1 MIPSRPGQVRAALF
15 VDFDN
20 VFLSLEAVDP
30 RAAKRFAEQPG
41 HWMHW
46 LERGYHTT
54 GGGREGRTRR
64 ALLVRNCYLNPAT
77 FSRFRG
83 FFTRSAFSVIDCP
96 PLTGGG
102 KSGTD
107 IYMAIDIIDALN
119 HATPFDEFIILSAD
133 ADFTPVLLRLRAHD
147 RRTAI
152 LANAVVAPALTSACS
167 YIIEQS
173 VFIESALGDASTG
186 GPTTTGGPAAP
197 VSPDGPRPF
206 SPRPFTP
213 RPSLTGDYSV
223 LPEVAVVLH
232 ESIEQDGPIPAAELP
247 HFFFRFA
254 NFRNSDWFGFRS
266 LRRLAEALTTVD
278 AMLECGEPGE
288 EWQMALREA
297 PLESA
302 APESFEFGTSAE
314 AGEGGEGLSALIET
328 IHHLVGVPALDPD
341 GFDLLFEH
349 MANLFDEGVT
359 DRAAMSRL
367 LQEKAGEEGISL
379 PRDAAEFV
387 TTGLWRS
394 GFDVASDAS
403 DPDVVAKAFRDYIV
417 VRCEQAQRP
426 LNAEEL
432 TLVDEWL
439 VGA

>member
-1 MIPSRPGQVRAALF
+1 MMPSRPGRVRAALF

-20 VFLSLEAVDP
+20 VFLSLEAVDA

-41 HWMHW
+41 RWMHW

-64 ALLVRNCYLNPAT
+64 ALLMRNCYLNPAT

-102 KSGTD
+102 KSGID

-152 LANAVVAPALTSACS
+152 LANAVVAPALTAACS
-167 YIIEQS
+167 YTIEQS
-173 VFIESALGDASTG
+173 VFIESALGDASAG
-186 GPTTTGGPAAP
+186 SPIASIPA
-197 VSPDGPRPF
+197 DGARPF

-223 LPEVAVVLH
+223 LPEVASVLH

-247 HFFFRFA
+247 HFFFRFP

-297 PLESA
+297 PLEPA
-302 APESFEFGTSAE
+302 AASESFEFE
-314 AGEGGEGLSALIET
+314 ASEEAVEDSEGLPALIET
-328 IHHLVGVPALDPD
+328 VHHLVGVPALDPD

-349 MANLFDEGVT
+349 MAKLFDEGVT
-359 DRAAMSRL
+359 DRAAMTRM
-367 LQEKAGEEGISL
+367 LQERAGEEGVAL
-379 PRDAAEFV
+379 PREAAEFV
-387 TTGLWRS
+387 TTGLWQS

-426 LNAEEL
+426 LSAEEL
-432 TLVDEWL
+432 ALVDEWL

>member
-1 MIPSRPGQVRAALF
+1 MMPSRPGRVRAALF

-20 VFLSLEAVDP
+20 VFLSLEAVDE
-30 RAAKRFAEQPG
+30 RAARRFAEQPG
-41 HWMHW
+41 RWMHW

-54 GGGREGRTRR
+54 GGSREGRTRR
-64 ALLVRNCYLNPAT
+64 VLLMRNCYLNPVA

-83 FFTRSAFSVIDCP
+83 FFARSAFSVVDCP

-107 IYMAIDIIDALN
+107 IHMAIDIVEALN
-119 HATPFDEFIILSAD
+119 HSTSFDEFIILSAD
-133 ADFTPVLLRLRAHD
+133 TDLTPVLLRLRAHD
-147 RRTAI
+147 RRTTI
-152 LANAVVAPALTSACS
+152 LANAVAAPALTAASS
-167 YIIEQS
+167 YTIEQS
-173 VFIESALGDASTG
+173 VFIDSALGDAAAG
-186 GPTTTGGPAAP
+186 GGHSAPGPQESARAAL
-197 VSPDGPRPF
+197 PRPF
-206 SPRPFTP
+206 PP
-213 RPSLTGDYSV
+213 RPSPTGDYSV
-223 LPEVAVVLH
+223 LPEVAAVLH

-278 AMLECGEPGE
+278 PMLECGEPGE

-297 PLESA
+297 P
-302 APESFEFGTSAE
+302 PE
-314 AGEGGEGLSALIET
+314 AGQSEALAFDQPGEAEETHDGLSALMET

-349 MANLFDEGVT
+349 MAKLFDEGVT
-359 DRAAMSRL
+359 DRAVMSRML
-367 LQEKAGEEGISL
+367 EERADEEGMPL
-379 PRDAAEFV
+379 PHEAAEFV
-387 TTGLWRS
+387 TTGLWQS

-403 DPDVVAKAFRDYIV
+403 DPDVVARAFRDYVV

-426 LNAEEL
+426 LGAEEL
-432 TLVDEWL
+432 ALVDEWL

>member
-1 MIPSRPGQVRAALF
+1 MMPSRPGRVRAALF

-41 HWMHW
+41 RWMHW

-64 ALLVRNCYLNPAT
+64 TLLMRNCYLNPAT

-119 HATPFDEFIILSAD
+119 HVTPFDEFIILSAD

-152 LANAVVAPALTSACS
+152 LANAVVAPALTAACS
-167 YIIEQS
+167 YTIEQS
-173 VFIESALGDASTG
+173 VFIESALGDASAG
-186 GPTTTGGPAAP
+186 GAGVPG
-197 VSPDGPRPF
+197 SPEGARPF
-206 SPRPFTP
+206 SPSPRPFTP

-223 LPEVAVVLH
+223 LPEVAAVLH

-278 AMLECGEPGE
+278 PMLECGEPGE
-288 EWQMALREA
+288 EWQMSLREA
-297 PLESA
+297 PLEPAS
-302 APESFEFGTSAE
+302 PESFEFEAPAE
-314 AGEGGEGLSALIET
+314 AGQGSEGLPALIET
-328 IHHLVGVPALDPD
+328 IHHLVGIPALDPD
-341 GFDLLFEH
+341 GFDLIFEH
-349 MANLFDEGVT
+349 MAKLFDEGVT

-367 LQEKAGEEGISL
+367 LQERAGEEGMPL

-387 TTGLWRS
+387 TAGLWQS

-426 LNAEEL
+426 LSAEEL

>member
-1 MIPSRPGQVRAALF
+1 MMPSRPGRVRAALF

-41 HWMHW
+41 RWMHW
-46 LERGYHTT
+46 LERGCHTT

-64 ALLVRNCYLNPAT
+64 ALLMRNCYLNPAT

-107 IYMAIDIIDALN
+107 ICMAIDIIDALN

-152 LANAVVAPALTSACS
+152 LANAVVAPALTAACS
-167 YIIEQS
+167 YTIDQS
-173 VFIESALGDASTG
+173 VFIESALSDASAG
-186 GPTTTGGPAAP
+186 GPVLSG
-197 VSPDGPRPF
+197 SPDATRPLP
-206 SPRPFTP
+206 PRPFTP

-223 LPEVAVVLH
+223 LPEVAAVLH
-232 ESIEQDGPIPAAELP
+232 ESIAQDGAIPAAELP
-247 HFFFRFA
+247 HFFFRFT

-278 AMLECGEPGE
+278 PMLECGEPGE
-288 EWQMALREA
+288 EWQMSLHEA
-297 PLESA
+297 PLEP
-302 APESFEFGTSAE
+302 APSGSLEFDAPAESD
-314 AGEGGEGLSALIET
+314 EGSDGLPALIET
-328 IHHLVGVPALDPD
+328 VHHLVGVPALDPD

-349 MANLFDEGVT
+349 MAKLFDEGVT

-367 LQEKAGEEGISL
+367 LQERVSDEGVSL
-379 PRDAAEFV
+379 SRDAAEFV
-387 TTGLWRS
+387 TTGLWQS

-403 DPDVVAKAFRDYIV
+403 DPDVVARAFRDYIV

-426 LNAEEL
+426 LGGDEL
-432 TLVDEWL
+432 ALVDEWL

>member
-1 MIPSRPGQVRAALF
+1 MMPSRPGRVRAALF

-41 HWMHW
+41 RWMHW

-64 ALLVRNCYLNPAT
+64 ALLMRNCYLNPAT

-107 IYMAIDIIDALN
+107 IYMAIDIVDALN

-152 LANAVVAPALTSACS
+152 LANAVVAPALTAACS
-167 YIIEQS
+167 YTIDQS
-173 VFIESALGDASTG
+173 VFIESALGDVSA
-186 GPTTTGGPAAP
+186 GGPAIS
-197 VSPDGPRPF
+197 SPPDAPRPL

-223 LPEVAVVLH
+223 LPEVATVLH

-278 AMLECGEPGE
+278 PVLECGEPGE
-288 EWQMALREA
+288 EWQMSLRDA
-297 PLESA
+297 PLEP
-302 APESFEFGTSAE
+302 APAGSLEFDAPAESDEESD
-314 AGEGGEGLSALIET
+314 GLPALIET
-328 IHHLVGVPALDPD
+328 VHHLVGVPALDPD

-349 MANLFDEGVT
+349 MAKLFDEGVT
-359 DRAAMSRL
+359 DRAVMSQL
-367 LQEKAGEEGISL
+367 LQERVGDEGLTL
-379 PRDAAEFV
+379 PQDAAEFV
-387 TTGLWRS
+387 TTGLWQS
-394 GFDVASDAS
+394 GFDVTSDAS

-426 LNAEEL
+426 LGGDEL
-432 TLVDEWL
+432 ALVDEWL

>member
-1 MIPSRPGQVRAALF
+1 MMPSRPGRVRAALF

-20 VFLSLEAVDP
+20 VFLSLEAVDA

-41 HWMHW
+41 RWMHW

-64 ALLVRNCYLNPAT
+64 ALLMRKCYLNPAT

-152 LANAVVAPALTSACS
+152 LANAVVAPALTAACS
-167 YIIEQS
+167 YTIEQS
-173 VFIESALGDASTG
+173 VFIESALRDVSAA
-186 GPTTTGGPAAP
+186 GPGLPGQAEGA
-197 VSPDGPRPF
+197 PRPF
-206 SPRPFTP
+206 QPRPFTP
-213 RPSLTGDYSV
+213 RPSLTGDYAV
-223 LPEVAVVLH
+223 LPEVASVLH

-247 HFFFRFA
+247 HFFFRFP

-278 AMLECGEPGE
+278 SMLECGEPGE
-288 EWQMALREA
+288 EWQMALRTA
-297 PLESA
+297 PPEPAPAQALEPGQRSQ
-302 APESFEFGTSAE
+302 

-349 MANLFDEGVT
+349 MAKLFDEGVT
-359 DRAAMSRL
+359 DRAAMARL
-367 LQEKAGEEGISL
+367 LQERASEEGLPL
-379 PRDAAEFV
+379 PREAAEFV
-387 TTGLWRS
+387 TTGLWQS
-394 GFDVASDAS
+394 GFDVGSDAS

-432 TLVDEWL
+432 ALVDEWL

>member
-1 MIPSRPGQVRAALF
+1 MMPSRPGRVRAALF

-20 VFLSLEAVDP
+20 VFLSLEAVDE

-41 HWMHW
+41 RWMHW

-54 GGGREGRTRR
+54 GGSREGRTRR
-64 ALLVRNCYLNPAT
+64 ALLTRKCYLNPAT

-83 FFTRSAFSVIDCP
+83 FFARSAFSVIDCP

-102 KSGTD
+102 KSGTE

-119 HATPFDEFIILSAD
+119 HATSFDEFIILSAD
-133 ADFTPVLLRLRAHD
+133 ADLTPVLLRLRAHD

-152 LANAVVAPALTSACS
+152 LANAAVAPALAAACS
-167 YIIEQS
+167 YTIEQAA
-173 VFIESALGDASTG
+173 FIESALGDA
-186 GPTTTGGPAAP
+186 AASGHGAP
-197 VSPDGPRPF
+197 SQPDGARSF
-206 SPRPFTP
+206 TPRPFTP

-223 LPEVAVVLH
+223 LPEVATVLH

-278 AMLECGEPGE
+278 PMLECGEPGE

-297 PLESA
+297 PPEA
-302 APESFEFGTSAE
+302 GQPESLAFDPSGEAE
-314 AGEGGEGLSALIET
+314 EVHDGLPALIET
-328 IHHLVGVPALDPD
+328 VHHLVGVPALDPD

-349 MANLFDEGVT
+349 MAKLFDDGVT
-359 DRAAMSRL
+359 DRAVMSQM
-367 LQEKAGEEGISL
+367 LQERAGEEGMSL
-379 PRDAAEFV
+379 PSEAAEFV
-387 TTGLWRS
+387 TTGLWQS

-403 DPDVVAKAFRDYIV
+403 DPDVVARAFRDYVI

-426 LNAEEL
+426 LSTEEL
-432 TLVDEWL
+432 ALVDEWL

>member
-1 MIPSRPGQVRAALF
+1 MMPSRPGRVRAALF

-30 RAAKRFAEQPG
+30 RAAKRFAEQPDR
-41 HWMHW
+41 WMNW

-64 ALLVRNCYLNPAT
+64 ALLLRKCYLNPAT

-83 FFTRSAFSVIDCP
+83 FFTRSAFSVVDCP
-96 PLTGGG
+96 PLTGSG
-102 KSGTD
+102 KSGAD
-107 IYMAIDIIDALN
+107 IYMAIDIIDALD
-119 HATPFDEFIILSAD
+119 HVTPFDEFIILSAD

-152 LANAVVAPALTSACS
+152 LANAVVAPALTAACS
-167 YIIEQS
+167 YTIDQS
-173 VFIESALGDASTG
+173 AFIESALGDVSAG
-186 GPTTTGGPAAP
+186 GPS
-197 VSPDGPRPF
+197 VSGSLDEARPSPPRPF
-206 SPRPFTP
+206 AP

-223 LPEVAVVLH
+223 LPEVAAVLH

-247 HFFFRFA
+247 HFFFRFP

-278 AMLECGEPGE
+278 TVLECGEPGE
-288 EWQMALREA
+288 EWQMSLREA
-297 PLESA
+297 PLEP
-302 APESFEFGTSAE
+302 APPVSFEFEASAE
-314 AGEGGEGLSALIET
+314 TEEAGGGLPALIET

-349 MANLFDEGVT
+349 MAKLFDEGVT
-359 DRAAMSRL
+359 DRATMSRL
-367 LQEKAGEEGISL
+367 LQERAGEEGVPL
-379 PRDAAEFV
+379 AQDAAEFV
-387 TTGLWRS
+387 TTGLWQS

-403 DPDVVAKAFRDYIV
+403 DPDVVARAFRDYIV

-426 LNAEEL
+426 LSTEEL
-432 TLVDEWL
+432 ALVDEWL

>member
-1 MIPSRPGQVRAALF
+1 MMPSRPGRVRAALF

-41 HWMHW
+41 RWMHW

-64 ALLVRNCYLNPAT
+64 ALLMRNCYLNPAT

-107 IYMAIDIIDALN
+107 IYMAIDIMDALD

-152 LANAVVAPALTSACS
+152 LANAVVAPALTAACS
-167 YIIEQS
+167 YTIEQS
-173 VFIESALGDASTG
+173 VFIESALGDASAG
-186 GPTTTGGPAAP
+186 APGVAAP
-197 VSPDGPRPF
+197 PDGARPF
-206 SPRPFTP
+206 PPPRPFTP
-213 RPSLTGDYSV
+213 RPSLTGDYAV
-223 LPEVAVVLH
+223 LPEVAAVLH

-278 AMLECGEPGE
+278 TMLECGEPGE
-288 EWQMALREA
+288 EWQMSLRDATLEA
-297 PLESA
+297 PPA
-302 APESFEFGTSAE
+302 AESFEYEEPAE
-314 AGEGGEGLSALIET
+314 TAESSEGLPALIET

-349 MANLFDEGVT
+349 MAKLFDEGVT

-367 LQEKAGEEGISL
+367 LQERASEEGVSL
-379 PRDAAEFV
+379 ARDAAEFV
-387 TTGLWRS
+387 TTGLWQS

-403 DPDVVAKAFRDYIV
+403 DPDVVAKAFRDYVV

-426 LNAEEL
+426 LSTDEL
-432 TLVDEWL
+432 ALVDEWL

>member
-1 MIPSRPGQVRAALF
+1 MMPSRPGRVRAALF

-41 HWMHW
+41 RWMHW

-64 ALLVRNCYLNPAT
+64 ALLMRNCYLNPAT

-107 IYMAIDIIDALN
+107 IYMAIDIIDAIG

-152 LANAVVAPALTSACS
+152 LANAVVTPALTAACS
-167 YIIEQS
+167 YTIEQS

-186 GPTTTGGPAAP
+186 SPGVSA
-197 VSPDGPRPF
+197 SPDGARPLA
-206 SPRPFTP
+206 PRPFTP

-223 LPEVAVVLH
+223 LPEVATVLH

-278 AMLECGEPGE
+278 PMLECGEPGE

-297 PLESA
+297 PPESA
-302 APESFEFGTSAE
+302 PAE
-314 AGEGGEGLSALIET
+314 ALEFESATETEEGSEGLPALIES

-349 MANLFDEGVT
+349 MAKLFDEGVT
-359 DRAAMSRL
+359 DRAAMVQL
-367 LQEKAGEEGISL
+367 LEERASEEGMSL
-379 PRDAAEFV
+379 PQDAAEFV
-387 TTGLWRS
+387 TNGLWQS

>member
-1 MIPSRPGQVRAALF
+1 MMPSRPGRVRAALF

-41 HWMHW
+41 RWMHW

-64 ALLVRNCYLNPAT
+64 ALLMRNCYLNPAT

-107 IYMAIDIIDALN
+107 IYMAIDIIDALD

-152 LANAVVAPALTSACS
+152 LANAVVAPALTAACS
-167 YIIEQS
+167 YTIEQS

-186 GPTTTGGPAAP
+186 SPGVSA
-197 VSPDGPRPF
+197 SPDGARPLA
-206 SPRPFTP
+206 SRPFTP
-213 RPSLTGDYSV
+213 RPSLTGDYTV
-223 LPEVAVVLH
+223 LPEVAAVLH

-278 AMLECGEPGE
+278 PMLECGEPGE

-297 PLESA
+297 PLEPAS
-302 APESFEFGTSAE
+302 PESFEFEASAE
-314 AGEGGEGLSALIET
+314 AEESSEGLPALIET
-328 IHHLVGVPALDPD
+328 IHHLVGIPALDPD

-349 MANLFDEGVT
+349 MAKLFDEGVT

-367 LQEKAGEEGISL
+367 LQERAGEEGMSL

-387 TTGLWRS
+387 TTGLWQS

-426 LNAEEL
+426 LSAEEL